1 MGTVKSSSHKF
12 GFVTCPEAQAKYGAD
27 VFCLGDQLA
36 IYNIGET
43 VQVEIGIQQSD
54 GKPVAIS
61 VTGEKGVTTTFRDG
75 SGKNKAKGK
84 AKAAAMWAMW
94 GPWGPP
100 WMWGMGGWGDDM
112 GWGGAK
118 GAMGMGGAD
127 KGKGKDEGKGA
138 AARAAFWEE
147 IEKLQTKGSTGT
159 GKGAYTTWGGG
170 QPHPGAGAPKR
181 RPESTGEVFV
191 GVVKSCSQKFGF
203 ITCDEITQAYG
214 CDCFC
219 LGEQLFGHFNQ
230 GDMVEFEVGINDK
243 GQPQAINISYPD
255 PAGGPPKKRL
265 RATPL
270 VVKPD
275 DKPRIAP
282 TVNPAMAANPMA
294 NWAFGL
300 T

>member
-1 MGTVKSSSHKF
+1 MMGGKGVAKEEPVPTGEVWTGTVKSSSHRF
-12 GFVTCPEAQAKYGAD
+12 GFVACAEAKEKYGTD

-54 GKPVAIS
+54 GKPVAIT
-61 VTGEKGVTTTFRDG
+61 VTGSKGTKTTFRDG
-75 SGKNKAKGK
+75 SGKNKAKG
-84 AKAAAMWAMW
+84 AYKAAAMMWAKGAWDPWAMW
-94 GPWGPP
+94 GPWGP
-100 WMWGMGGWGDDM
+100 WGMGDWK
-112 GWGGAK
+112 GGGCGSK
-118 GAMGMGGAD
+118 GSKGMGGDA
-127 KGKGKDEGKGA
+127 KGKGKGA
-138 AARAAFWEE
+138 
-147 IEKLQTKGSTGT
+147 ITPS
-159 GKGAYTTWGGG
+159 WGGG
-170 QPHPGAGAPKR
+170 QPHPGAGTPKR
-181 RPESTGEVFV
+181 RPETTGEVFV
-191 GVVKSCSQKFGF
+191 GTVKSTSQKFGF
-203 ITCDEITQAYG
+203 ISCQEITDMYG

-230 GDMVEFEVGINDK
+230 GDTVEFEVGINEK
-243 GQPQAINISYPD
+243 GQPQALSISYPD

-282 TVNPAMAANPMA
+282 TVNPAMANPAMA